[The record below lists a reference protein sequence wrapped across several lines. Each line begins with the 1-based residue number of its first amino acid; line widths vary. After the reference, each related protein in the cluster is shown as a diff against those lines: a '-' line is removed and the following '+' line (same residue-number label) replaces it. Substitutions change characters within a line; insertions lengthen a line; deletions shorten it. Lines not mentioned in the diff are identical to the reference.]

1 MPHACENQALISVI
15 VPVYNAEK
23 VLEACVDSIL
33 TQSYSALELILVDD
47 GSKDGS
53 LRLCQDIASRDSR
66 VKFFSQPNAGPAMA
80 RNTALAAMTG
90 EYVLFVDSDD
100 RLAPDACQRMVDALG
115 DSELVIGH
123 YYFEMGKVASER
135 GLLQGN
141 RTIGER
147 EFLLELMNRPGSF
160 YFSALWNKLYRAQII
175 RDLMLRFDPFLDWG
189 EDFAFNMQYY
199 HAVHSVALVEKPV
212 YHYVKNPGGT
222 SIRSLV
228 RIVHSCRIKGRLY
241 RHFKALYMEKGM
253 YESHRAVIQR
263 YIYNV
268 TLMD

>member
-1 MPHACENQALISVI
+1 MPRELGKQSLISVI
-15 VPVYNAEK
+15 MPVYNAEK
-23 VLEACVDSIL
+23 TLSASVDSVL
-33 TQSYSALELILVDD
+33 SQSYSALELILVDD

-53 LRLCQDIASRDSR
+53 LRLCQEIASKDAR
-66 VKFFSQPNAGPAMA
+66 VKVISQPNAGPAMA
-80 RNTALAAMTG
+80 RNAALAAMAG

-100 RLAPDACQRMVDALG
+100 RLAPDACRLMTEAME

-123 YYFEMGKVASER
+123 YYFEIGKAASER
-135 GLLQGN
+135 GLLNGN

-147 EFLLELMNRPGSF
+147 EFLLELMNRPGTF

-175 RDLMLRFDPFLDWG
+175 RDLELCFDPFLSWG

-199 HAVHSVALVEKPV
+199 HAVHQVALVETPI

-222 SIRSLV
+222 SIRSLL
-228 RIVHSCRIKGRLY
+228 RLAHSCRIKRRLY
-241 RHFKALYMEKGM
+241 RHFKALYVEKGL
-253 YESHRAVIQR
+253 YESHRFTIQR